1 MREPGNNRLSSI
13 LVVIILLALI
23 YALYAMMGGDW
34 LAISDLASSGE
45 GFVEQI
51 TGSLRGLGESLA
63 RVFSS
68 IIR

>member
-1 MREPGNNRLSSI
+1 
-13 LVVIILLALI
+13 VVIILLALI

-34 LAISDLASSGE
+34 LAISNLASSGE

-63 RVFSS
+63 RVFSK